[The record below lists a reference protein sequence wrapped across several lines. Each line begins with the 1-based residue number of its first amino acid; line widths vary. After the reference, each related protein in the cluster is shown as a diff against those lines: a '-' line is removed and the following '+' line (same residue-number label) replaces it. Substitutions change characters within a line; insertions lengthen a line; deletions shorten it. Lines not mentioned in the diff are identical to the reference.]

1 MDELHG
7 PGAAPFASEPSAI
20 VETRLSVPQRKAVQ
34 AVAWP
39 SEMNAGPSHEPRSA
53 RGRDLLSG
61 TPAEMPPAPWRSSVD
76 ALLWLHPATPAARAL
91 LPPQLAARAG
101 IPVTIGGLI
110 SYRDGPVG
118 PYGEVF
124 GAPIMLRGAPL
135 LSHIPFMAVDS
146 AASVAGGRGNWA
158 LPKQLADFDGDPGQ
172 PGAVTARGDSWEL
185 RITTTARPRRL
196 PMTMTTMLAAQVW
209 ADGHV
214 RTFSVRMRG
223 QARLA
228 RVKVE
233 HLAASPLGDWLVEG
247 RHLAVLVSGRQDVSP
262 PSP

>member
-1 MDELHG
+1 MALGDEHWT
-7 PGAAPFASEPSAI
+7 E
-20 VETRLSVPQRKAVQ
+20 
-34 AVAWP
+34 
-39 SEMNAGPSHEPRSA
+39 HERHRR

-61 TPAEMPPAPWRSSVD
+61 TPPEIPAAPWRSSVD
-76 ALLWLHPATPAARAL
+76 ALLWLHPATRAARGL

-124 GAPIMLRGAPL
+124 GAPVMLRGAPM

-158 LPKQLADFDGDPGQ
+158 LPKELADFDGDPGR
-172 PGAVTARGDSWEL
+172 PGVVTVRGDGWAL
-185 RITTTARPRRL
+185 RITTTARAHRL
-196 PMTMTTMLAAQVW
+196 PMTMTMRAAQVW
-209 ADGHV
+209 ADGQV
-214 RTFSVRMRG
+214 RAFSVRMRG
-223 QARLA
+223 RARLA
-228 RVKVE
+228 RVEVE
-233 HLAASPLGDWLVEG
+233 HSAASSLGDWLVEG

-262 PSP
+262 ASS